1 MAVLLLYFLT
11 LLASGVLGYRF
22 GRWGRSQ
29 DEAPQRERL
38 ALLQAREHAAH
49 LPGRAGEDTQ

>member
-1 MAVLLLYFLT
+1 MAFLLVYVLT

-22 GRWGRSQ
+22 GRWGRHQ
-29 DEAPQRERL
+29 AGAPHREQ
-38 ALLQAREHAAH
+38 LLVLRAREYAAR